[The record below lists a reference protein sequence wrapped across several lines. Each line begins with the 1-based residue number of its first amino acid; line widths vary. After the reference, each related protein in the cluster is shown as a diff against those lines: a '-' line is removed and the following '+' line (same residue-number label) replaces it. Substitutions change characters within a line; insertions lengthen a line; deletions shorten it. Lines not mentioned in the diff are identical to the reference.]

1 MPNYQTNPLKY
12 ILLILFFS
20 LLIISGKNIAFA
32 QEASDSLTVIL
43 NQAYDLMQ
51 SNPDQAQHL
60 FERAVQI
67 APNDVSLRRQLGY
80 FYNERNQL
88 EKSLQQFEEA
98 EKIQPS
104 DTIKLQMAFIL
115 VSLNREDN
123 AVTVLRELTNSQDE
137 NIKKS
142 AEAQLAT
149 ISSPVAEVLPLSSNW
164 YSRIYAA
171 PFYDTRWETIFYNF
185 DAEQGY
191 FFGTK
196 KMFFSYGFL
205 SLATDGKSKLGEVP
219 EIFSDNAIIGG
230 VGSGVKLLEGL
241 ELRAQIGVA
250 YDLVQQDSGAA
261 RTRWDFRALA
271 IYGNGIYPNF
281 EFHDNIKVTLD
292 PLLDLYSSI
301 GYYSRYDNAIGYLQ
315 ARAGARIFEWKYS
328 AIDLYVR
335 SMFIKDANRDF
346 YNNQI
351 DAGIGLRVLPYSGW
365 DLYIMPE
372 YYRAMYLDGVRSI
385 YNDIQEKIGTEKYF
399 GGFRLF
405 IIYDHLF

>member
-1 MPNYQTNPLKY
+1 MSKNEYMPNYQTNPLKY
-12 ILLILFFS
+12 ILLIFFFIF
-20 LLIISGKNIAFA
+20 LIITGKNIAFA
-32 QEASDSLTVIL
+32 QEESDSLKIIL

-51 SNPDQAQHL
+51 SNPDQAQYL
-60 FERAVQI
+60 FEKAVQI

-80 FYNERNQL
+80 FYNEHNQL

-115 VSLNREDN
+115 ISLKKEDN
-123 AVTVLRELTNSQDE
+123 AVTVLRELTNSRDE

-149 ISSPVAEVLPLSSNW
+149 ISSPVAEVIPLSSNW

-171 PFYDTRWETIFYNF
+171 PFYDTRWKTTFYNF
-185 DAEQGY
+185 DAEHGY
-191 FFGTK
+191 YFDRK

-241 ELRAQIGVA
+241 ELRAQIGLA

-261 RTRWDFRALA
+261 RTMGDFRALLNF
-271 IYGNGIYPNF
+271 GNGIYPNF
-281 EFHDNIKVTLD
+281 GYHNNVRVTFE
-292 PLLDLYSSI
+292 PLLDIYSSV
-301 GYYSRYDNAIGYLQ
+301 GYYSRYKNVIGYFQ
-315 ARAGARIFEWKYS
+315 ARAGTRIFEWEYS
-328 AIDLYVR
+328 AIDLYTR
-335 SMFIKDANRDF
+335 SMYVKDSGDEF

-351 DAGIGLRVLPYSGW
+351 DAGIGLRILPVYKW

-372 YYRAMYLDGVRSI
+372 YYRGVYLQNFQRPPDF
-385 YNDIQEKIGTEKYF
+385 TKYF